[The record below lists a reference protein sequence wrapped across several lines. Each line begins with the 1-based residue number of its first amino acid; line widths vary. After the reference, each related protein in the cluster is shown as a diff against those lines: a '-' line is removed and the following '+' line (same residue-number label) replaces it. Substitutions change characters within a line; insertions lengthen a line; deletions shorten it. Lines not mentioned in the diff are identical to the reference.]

1 MMSQFLEP
9 QRSENIFDH
18 MVRELNFHIHNAPP
32 LIRLVPGKQKFPQL
46 SFYTG
51 KMSGS
56 GVQLAFPSSVL
67 WEDTYPGLRPP
78 EASKMHERRHS
89 FEDTKRQREE
99 AGLTVLTL
107 LCNWE
112 KGETPNR
119 SGYLV
124 APCCRMYLSHF
135 PEHESLASLST
146 LPECPLKGISHS
158 GTIGL

>member
-18 MVRELNFHIHNAPP
+18 MVRELNVHIHNTPP
-32 LIRLVPGKQKFPQL
+32 LIHLVPGKQKCPQL

-56 GVQLAFPSSVL
+56 GVQLAFPFSVL
-67 WEDTYPGLRPP
+67 WEDTYPGLRPR

-112 KGETPNR
+112 KGETPNW

-124 APCCRMYLSHF
+124 APCRGM
-135 PEHESLASLST
+135 
-146 LPECPLKGISHS
+146 
-158 GTIGL
+158 